1 MERQRGARAGAP
13 RSGVRQ
19 GEKSASA
26 GRRPTPRA
34 RLRGGDRLQGGA
46 PGAAGHAG
54 RARASLATGA
64 SRRAARHARGG
75 LARRAAAA
83 ISALFLVVS
92 QLLGLG
98 LATAPATQALAEDLG
113 TLTVS
118 KATSYSDFDD
128 VNDSFSRM
136 HHFEVNSE
144 DGIAYCGAKSLHSPE
159 TGRVFSGGYVSNNPA
174 LDWIMCHGWSPT
186 HQTEYGLSSSHFMMA
201 TQYVVWFALP
211 HSYETNDL
219 DWAEFELTRIYTDVA
234 DAVAK
239 MRAES
244 AAYVAAGGGGPEAGS
259 SIIWPSPDDQTQS
272 LVTRRTPQVEVALQK
287 GSADASLTFGNGAYS
302 LAGATYEIR
311 QCSDDALAA
320 TVTTDAGGRA
330 TCSLRP
336 GVRYYARETRAP
348 AGYLLAS
355 GRVEFTAEGAGQVV
369 SLDDAPATAEVR
381 VQKVDSS
388 TGGAAQPGASLA
400 GAELTL
406 VDAQGRTHVSTTDAE
421 GRASF
426 GSLPLGRVRVT
437 ETRAPKGYR
446 VSQQVLEAEATAA
459 QVGPDGIASI
469 SMESALRED
478 VIAFDLEIAKFK
490 DYGQE
495 GSGLEQPAG
504 GVRFQ
509 VISNT
514 TGSVVGELVTNA
526 YGFAD
531 TSADSSLWF
540 GSGTRAP
547 GVRGALP
554 YDAAGYTIHEVEST
568 VPAGFSHI
576 GDWIIGAQQMAD
588 GAKLQYIADNHALAT
603 RLQVVKRDAASGQVV
618 ALPGFAFQILDADGN
633 PVTQENWYPN
643 HVTLDRFVTDES
655 GCVTLPQSL
664 VPGTYYIHE
673 VAAQAPY
680 LLRGEDVRID
690 VPADATLPP
699 VVIAS
704 LSDNQASG
712 SAKLTKTSESGTPL
726 AGAEFDVVAQQD
738 VIAPDGTVQAVE
750 GQVMAHVTTD
760 ERGEATAEGL
770 PLGAGEAVYA
780 FVETLAPEGFVL
792 DEAPHEFTLSW
803 ESQQT
808 AVVWAEASAQNAL
821 AVGSATI
828 RKTDLRTGAVLAGA
842 EFDVIAMDDIAGYDG
857 SLAHEAGDVVAHV
870 ITGQDGAAT
879 AEGLALAPGGAAYA
893 FVETSAPDGYV
904 VDPTPHEFTLA
915 YQDQLTPV
923 VTVEA
928 TATNNFTTVRF
939 SKLDEKGE
947 HLAGARLVLLDASK
961 EVVDSWVSDE
971 VAHTIER
978 LAPGTYTLAESEAP
992 EGYLKADPI
1001 EFTVAEVTDVQE
1013 VSMTDLRIPAPQGL
1027 PSTGE
1032 GLPIGA
1038 LLAGISAGCAFMGY
1052 LLVRRS

>member
-1 MERQRGARAGAP
+1 MERQRGTRAGVP
-13 RSGVRQ
+13 YGVSRN
-19 GEKSASA
+19 GEKDAGP
-26 GRRPTPRA
+26 GRRPSPRA
-34 RLRGGDRLQGGA
+34 RLRGGDRQQGGA

-54 RARASLATGA
+54 RARVSLAA
-64 SRRAARHARGG
+64 RSRQEVARRKAKD

-83 ISALFLVVS
+83 LSALFLVLS

-98 LATAPATQALAEDLG
+98 LAAAPATTALAEDLG
-113 TLTVS
+113 TLTVA

-159 TGRVFSGGYVSNNPA
+159 AGRVFTGGYVSNNPA

-211 HSYETNDL
+211 HSYETNDH
-219 DWAEFELTRIYTDVA
+219 DWAESELTRIYTDVA

-244 AAYVAAGGGGPEAGS
+244 DAYVAAGGGGPEAGS
-259 SIIWPSPDDQTQS
+259 SIIWPSPDDATQS
-272 LVTRRTPQVEVALQK
+272 LVTRRTPQVEVAMQK
-287 GSADASLTFGNGAYS
+287 GSADASLTFGNDAYS

-311 QCSDDALAA
+311 QCADDALAA
-320 TVTTDAGGRA
+320 TVTTDATGRA
-330 TCSLRP
+330 SCSLRP
-336 GVRYYARETRAP
+336 GVRYYAQETRAP

-355 GRVEFTAEGAGQVV
+355 GRVEFEAKAGQVV
-369 SLDDAPATAEVR
+369 GLDDVPATAEVR

-406 VDAQGRTHVSTTDAE
+406 IDAQGRTHVSTTDAE

-426 GSLPLGRVRVT
+426 DGLPLGRVRVT
-437 ETRAPKGYR
+437 ESRAPEGYKA
-446 VSQQVLEAEATAA
+446 SQQVLEAEATAA
-459 QVGPDGIASI
+459 QVGQNGIASI
-469 SMESALRED
+469 SMESALKED
-478 VIAFDLEIAKFK
+478 VVSFDLEIAKFK

-514 TGSVVGELVTNA
+514 TGGVVGELVTNP

-540 GSGTRAP
+540 GTGTRAP
-547 GVRGALP
+547 GVHGALP
-554 YDAAGYTIHEVEST
+554 YDAGGYTIHEVEST

-576 GDWIIGAQQMAD
+576 GDWTISAQQMAD

-603 RLQVVKRDAASGQVV
+603 RLQVVKRDASSGQVV

-633 PVTQENWYPN
+633 PLTQESWYPN

-680 LLRGEDVRID
+680 LVRGEAARID

-704 LSDNQASG
+704 LSDEQASG

-738 VIAPDGTVQAVE
+738 VVAPDRTIQAVE
-750 GQVMAHVTTD
+750 GQVVAHVSTD
-760 ERGEATAEGL
+760 EKGEATVEGL
-770 PLGAGEAVYA
+770 PLGAGEAGYA

-792 DEAPHEFTLSW
+792 DETPHEFTVCW
-803 ESQQT
+803 EDQQT
-808 AVVWAEASAQNAL
+808 AVVWAEAEAQNAL
-821 AVGSATI
+821 AVGSASI
-828 RKTDLRTGAVLAGA
+828 RKTDLRTGATLAGA
-842 EFDVIAMDDIAGYDG
+842 EFDVVATADVVDYDG

-870 ITGQDGAAT
+870 STDENGMASAD
-879 AEGLALAPGGAAYA
+879 GLALSPGGAGYA
-893 FVETSAPDGYV
+893 FVETAAPAGYV
-904 VDPTPHEFTLA
+904 VDPTPHEFTIG

-928 TATNNFTTVRF
+928 MATNDFTTVRL

-947 HLAGARLVLLDASK
+947 HLAGAHLALLDANK

-971 VAHTIER
+971 VPHTIER
-978 LAPGTYTLAESEAP
+978 LLPGAYTLAESEAP

-1001 EFTVAEVTDVQE
+1001 DFTVAEVTDVQE
-1013 VSMTDLRIPAPQGL
+1013 VSMTDLRIPTPQEL

-1038 LLAGISAGCAFMGY
+1038 VLAGISAGCAFMGY
-1052 LLVRRS
+1052 LLVRRG

>member
-1 MERQRGARAGAP
+1 MERQRGARADVP
-13 RSGVRQ
+13 YGVSRN
-19 GEKSASA
+19 GEKDAGP
-26 GRRPTPRA
+26 GRRPSPRA
-34 RLRGGDRLQGGA
+34 RLRGGDRQQGGA

-54 RARASLATGA
+54 RARVSLAVR
-64 SRRAARHARGG
+64 SRQEAARRKAKD
-75 LARRAAAA
+75 LARRAVAAL
-83 ISALFLVVS
+83 SALFLVLG

-98 LATAPATQALAEDLG
+98 LATAPATSALAEDLG

-159 TGRVFSGGYVSNNPA
+159 AGRVFTGGYVSNNPA

-211 HSYETNDL
+211 HSYETNDH

-272 LVTRRTPQVEVALQK
+272 LVTRRTPQVEVAMQK
-287 GSADASLTFGNGAYS
+287 GSADASLTFGNDAYS

-311 QCSDDALAA
+311 QCDDDALAA
-320 TVTTDAGGRA
+320 TVTTDATGRA
-330 TCSLRP
+330 SCSLRP
-336 GVRYYARETRAP
+336 GVRYYAQETRAP

-355 GRVEFTAEGAGQVV
+355 GRVEFEAKAGQVV
-369 SLDDAPATAEVR
+369 GLDDVPATAEVR

-388 TGGAAQPGASLA
+388 TGGAAQPGTSLA

-406 VDAQGRTHVSTTDAE
+406 IDAQGRTHVSMTDAE

-426 GSLPLGRVRVT
+426 DGLPLGRVRVT
-437 ETRAPKGYR
+437 ESRAPEGYKA
-446 VSQQVLEAEATAA
+446 SQQVLEAEATAA
-459 QVGPDGIASI
+459 QVGQNGIASI
-469 SMESALRED
+469 SMESVLKED
-478 VIAFDLEIAKFK
+478 VVAFDLEIAKFK

-514 TGSVVGELVTNA
+514 TGGVVGELVTNP

-531 TSADSSLWF
+531 TSADGSLWF
-540 GSGTRAP
+540 GTGTRAP
-547 GVRGALP
+547 GVHGALP
-554 YDAAGYTIHEVEST
+554 YDAGGYTIHEVEST
-568 VPAGFSHI
+568 VPADFSHI
-576 GDWIIGAQQMAD
+576 GDWTISAQQMAD

-603 RLQVVKRDAASGQVV
+603 RLQVVKRDASSGQVV

-633 PVTQENWYPN
+633 PLTQENWHPN

-664 VPGTYYIHE
+664 IPGAYYIHE

-704 LSDNQASG
+704 LSDEQASG
-712 SAKLTKTSESGTPL
+712 SAKLTKRSESGVPL
-726 AGAEFDVVAQQD
+726 EGAEFKVVAQQD
-738 VIAPDGTVQAVE
+738 VVAPDGTVQAVT
-750 GQVMAHVTTD
+750 GQVMAHVSTD
-760 ERGEATAEGL
+760 EKGEATVEGL
-770 PLGAGEAVYA
+770 PLGTGEAGYA

-792 DEAPHEFTLSW
+792 DETPHEFTVSW
-803 ESQQT
+803 EDQQT
-808 AVVWAEASAQNAL
+808 AVVWAEAEAQNAL
-821 AVGSATI
+821 AVGSASI
-828 RKTDLRTGAVLAGA
+828 RKTDLRTGVALAGA
-842 EFDVIAMDDIAGYDG
+842 EFDVVATADVVDYDG
-857 SLAHEAGDVVAHV
+857 SLAHEAGDVIAHV
-870 ITGQDGAAT
+870 TTDENGMAT
-879 AEGLALAPGGAAYA
+879 VDGLALAPGGAGYA
-893 FVETSAPDGYV
+893 FVETAAPAGYV
-904 VDPTPHEFTLA
+904 VDPTPHEFTIS

-923 VTVEA
+923 VTIETMA
-928 TATNNFTTVRF
+928 ANDFTTVRF

-947 HLAGARLVLLDASK
+947 HLAGAHLALLDANK

-971 VAHTIER
+971 VPHTIER
-978 LAPGTYTLAESEAP
+978 LLPGAYTLAESEAP

-1001 EFTVAEVTDVQE
+1001 DFTVAEVTDVQE
-1013 VSMTDLRIPAPQGL
+1013 VSMTDLRIPTPQEL

-1038 LLAGISAGCAFMGY
+1038 VLAGISAGCAFMGY
-1052 LLVRRS
+1052 LLVRRC

>member
-1 MERQRGARAGAP
+1 MERQRGTRAGVP
-13 RSGVRQ
+13 YGVSRN
-19 GEKSASA
+19 GEKDAGP
-26 GRRPTPRA
+26 GRRPSPRA
-34 RLRGGDRLQGGA
+34 RLRGGDRQQGGA

-54 RARASLATGA
+54 RARVSLAA
-64 SRRAARHARGG
+64 RSRQEVARRKAKD

-83 ISALFLVVS
+83 LSALFLVLS

-98 LATAPATQALAEDLG
+98 LAAAPATSALAEDLG

-118 KATSYSDFDD
+118 KAASYSDFDD

-159 TGRVFSGGYVSNNPA
+159 AGRVFTGGYVSNNPA

-211 HSYETNDL
+211 HSHETNDL
-219 DWAEFELTRIYTDVA
+219 DW
-234 DAVAK
+234 
-239 MRAES
+239 AES

-259 SIIWPSPDDQTQS
+259 SIIWPSPDNQTQS
-272 LVTRRTPQVEVALQK
+272 LVTRRTPQVEVAMQK
-287 GSADASLTFGNGAYS
+287 GSADASLTFGNDAYS

-311 QCSDDALAA
+311 QCGDDALAA
-320 TVTTDAGGRA
+320 TVTTDATGHA
-330 TCSLRP
+330 SCSLRP
-336 GVRYYARETRAP
+336 GVRYYAQETRAP

-355 GRVEFTAEGAGQVV
+355 GRVEFEAKAGQVV
-369 SLDDAPATAEVR
+369 GLDDVPATAEVR

-421 GRASF
+421 GRTSF
-426 GSLPLGRVRVT
+426 DGLPLGRVRVT
-437 ETRAPKGYR
+437 ESRAPEGYKA
-446 VSQQVLEAEATAA
+446 SQQVLEAEATTA
-459 QVGPDGIASI
+459 QVGQNGIASI
-469 SMESALRED
+469 SMESALKED
-478 VIAFDLEIAKFK
+478 VVAFDLEIAKFK

-514 TGSVVGELVTNA
+514 TGGVVGELVTNP

-531 TSADSSLWF
+531 TSADGSLWF
-540 GSGTRAP
+540 GAGTRAP
-547 GVRGALP
+547 GVHGALP

-576 GDWIIGAQQMAD
+576 GDWTISAQQMAD
-588 GAKLQYIADNHALAT
+588 GAKLQYIADNHALAA
-603 RLQVVKRDAASGQVV
+603 RLQVVKRDASSGQVV

-633 PVTQENWYPN
+633 PLTQESWYPN

-664 VPGTYYIHE
+664 IPGAYYIHE

-690 VPADATLPP
+690 VPADAALPP

-704 LSDNQASG
+704 LSDEQASG
-712 SAKLTKTSESGTPL
+712 SAKLTKTSESGAPL

-750 GQVMAHVTTD
+750 GQVMAHVSTD
-760 ERGEATAEGL
+760 EKGEATVEGL
-770 PLGAGEAVYA
+770 PLGTGEAGYA

-792 DEAPHEFTLSW
+792 DETPHEFTVSW
-803 ESQQT
+803 GDQQT
-808 AVVWAEASAQNAL
+808 AVVWAEAEAQNAL
-821 AVGSATI
+821 AVGSASI
-828 RKTDLRTGAVLAGA
+828 RKTDLRTGVALAGA
-842 EFDVIAMDDIAGYDG
+842 EFDVVATADVVDYDG

-870 ITGQDGAAT
+870 TTDENGMASAD
-879 AEGLALAPGGAAYA
+879 GLALAPGGAGYA
-893 FVETSAPDGYV
+893 FVETAAPAGYV
-904 VDPTPHEFTLA
+904 VDPTPHEFTIG

-923 VTVEA
+923 VTIE
-928 TATNNFTTVRF
+928 TMATNDFTTVRL

-947 HLAGARLVLLDASK
+947 HLAGAHLALLDANK

-971 VAHTIER
+971 VPHTIER
-978 LAPGTYTLAESEAP
+978 LLPGAYTLAESEAP

-1001 EFTVAEVTDVQE
+1001 DFTVAEVTDVQE
-1013 VSMTDLRIPAPQGL
+1013 VSMTDLRIPTPQEL

-1038 LLAGISAGCAFMGY
+1038 VLAGIFAGCAFMGY

>member
-1 MERQRGARAGAP
+1 MERQRGTRAGVP
-13 RSGVRQ
+13 YGVSRN
-19 GEKSASA
+19 GEKDAGP
-26 GRRPTPRA
+26 GRRPSPRA
-34 RLRGGDRLQGGA
+34 RLRGGDRQQGGA

-54 RARASLATGA
+54 RARVSLAA
-64 SRRAARHARGG
+64 RSRQEVARRKAKD
-75 LARRAAAA
+75 LARRAVAAL
-83 ISALFLVVS
+83 SALFLVLS

-98 LATAPATQALAEDLG
+98 LAAAPATSALAEDLG

-159 TGRVFSGGYVSNNPA
+159 AGRVFTGGYVSNNPA

-211 HSYETNDL
+211 HSHETNDL
-219 DWAEFELTRIYTDVA
+219 DW
-234 DAVAK
+234 
-239 MRAES
+239 AES

-259 SIIWPSPDDQTQS
+259 SIIWPSPDNQTQS
-272 LVTRRTPQVEVALQK
+272 LVTRRTPQVEVAMQK
-287 GSADASLTFGNGAYS
+287 GSADASLTFGNDAYS

-311 QCSDDALAA
+311 QCGDDALAA
-320 TVTTDAGGRA
+320 TVTTDATGHA
-330 TCSLRP
+330 SCSLRP
-336 GVRYYARETRAP
+336 GVRYYAQETRAP

-355 GRVEFTAEGAGQVV
+355 GRVEFEAKAGQVV
-369 SLDDAPATAEVR
+369 GLDDVPATAEVR

-421 GRASF
+421 GRTSF
-426 GSLPLGRVRVT
+426 DGLPLGRVRVT
-437 ETRAPKGYR
+437 ESRAPEGYKA
-446 VSQQVLEAEATAA
+446 SQQVLEAEATAA
-459 QVGPDGIASI
+459 QVGQSGIASI
-469 SMESALRED
+469 SMESALKED
-478 VIAFDLEIAKFK
+478 VVAFDLEIAKFK

-514 TGSVVGELVTNA
+514 TGGVVGELVTNP

-531 TSADSSLWF
+531 TSADGSLWF
-540 GSGTRAP
+540 GAGTRAP
-547 GVRGALP
+547 GVHGALP

-576 GDWIIGAQQMAD
+576 GDWTISAQQMAD
-588 GAKLQYIADNHALAT
+588 GARLQYIADNHALAA
-603 RLQVVKRDAASGQVV
+603 RLQVVKRDASSGQVV

-633 PVTQENWYPN
+633 PLTQESWYPN

-664 VPGTYYIHE
+664 IPGAYYIHE

-704 LSDNQASG
+704 LSDEQASG
-712 SAKLTKTSESGTPL
+712 SAKLTKTSESGAPL
-726 AGAEFDVVAQQD
+726 AGAEFDVVVQQD

-750 GQVMAHVTTD
+750 GQVMAHVSTD
-760 ERGEATAEGL
+760 EKGEATVEGL
-770 PLGAGEAVYA
+770 PLGTGEAGYA

-792 DEAPHEFTLSW
+792 DETPHEFTVSW
-803 ESQQT
+803 EDQQT
-808 AVVWAEASAQNAL
+808 AVVWAEAEAQNAL
-821 AVGSATI
+821 AVGSASI
-828 RKTDLRTGAVLAGA
+828 RKTDLRTGVALAGA
-842 EFDVIAMDDIAGYDG
+842 EFDVVATADVVDYDG

-870 ITGQDGAAT
+870 TTDENGMAT
-879 AEGLALAPGGAAYA
+879 ADGLALAPGGAGYA
-893 FVETSAPDGYV
+893 FVETTAPAGCV
-904 VDPTPHEFTLA
+904 VDPTPHEFTIG

-923 VTVEA
+923 VTIE
-928 TATNNFTTVRF
+928 TMATNDFTTVRL

-947 HLAGARLVLLDASK
+947 HLAGAHLALLDANK
-961 EVVDSWVSDE
+961 EVVDSWVSDG
-971 VAHTIER
+971 VPHTIER
-978 LAPGTYTLAESEAP
+978 LTPGAYTLAESEAP

-1001 EFTVAEVTDVQE
+1001 DLTVAEVTDVQE
-1013 VSMTDLRIPAPQGL
+1013 VSMTDLRIPTLQEL

-1038 LLAGISAGCAFMGY
+1038 VLASISAGCAFMGY

>member
-1 MERQRGARAGAP
+1 MERQRGTRAGVP
-13 RSGVRQ
+13 YGVSRN
-19 GEKSASA
+19 GEKDA
-26 GRRPTPRA
+26 GPNRRPSPRA
-34 RLRGGDRLQGGA
+34 RLRGGDRQQGGA

-54 RARASLATGA
+54 RARVSLAA
-64 SRRAARHARGG
+64 RSRQEVARRKAKD

-83 ISALFLVVS
+83 LSALFLVLS

-98 LATAPATQALAEDLG
+98 LAAAPATSALAEDLG

-159 TGRVFSGGYVSNNPA
+159 AGRVFTGGYVSNNPA

-211 HSYETNDL
+211 HSHETNDL
-219 DWAEFELTRIYTDVA
+219 DW
-234 DAVAK
+234 
-239 MRAES
+239 AES

-259 SIIWPSPDDQTQS
+259 SIIWPSPDNQTQS
-272 LVTRRTPQVEVALQK
+272 LVTRRTPQVEVAMQK
-287 GSADASLTFGNGAYS
+287 GSADASLTFGNDAYS

-311 QCSDDALAA
+311 QCGDDALAA
-320 TVTTDAGGRA
+320 TVTTDATGHA
-330 TCSLRP
+330 SCSLRP
-336 GVRYYARETRAP
+336 GVRYYAQETRAP

-355 GRVEFTAEGAGQVV
+355 GRVEFEAKAGQVV
-369 SLDDAPATAEVR
+369 GLDDVPATAEVR

-421 GRASF
+421 GRTSF
-426 GSLPLGRVRVT
+426 DGLPLGRVRVT
-437 ETRAPKGYR
+437 ESRAPEGYKA
-446 VSQQVLEAEATAA
+446 SQQVLEAEATAA
-459 QVGPDGIASI
+459 QVGQNGIASI
-469 SMESALRED
+469 SMESALKED
-478 VIAFDLEIAKFK
+478 VVAFDLEIAKFK

-504 GVRFQ
+504 GVCFQ

-514 TGSVVGELVTNA
+514 TGGVVGELVTNP

-531 TSADSSLWF
+531 TSADGSLWF
-540 GSGTRAP
+540 GAGTRAP
-547 GVRGALP
+547 GVHGALP

-576 GDWIIGAQQMAD
+576 GDWTISAQQMAD
-588 GAKLQYIADNHALAT
+588 GAKLQYIADNHALAI
-603 RLQVVKRDAASGQVV
+603 RLQVVKRDASSGQVV

-633 PVTQENWYPN
+633 PLTQESWYPN

-664 VPGTYYIHE
+664 IPGAYYIHE

-704 LSDNQASG
+704 LSDEQASG
-712 SAKLTKTSESGTPL
+712 SAKLTKTSESGAPL
-726 AGAEFDVVAQQD
+726 AGAEFDVVVQQD

-750 GQVMAHVTTD
+750 GQVMAHVSTD
-760 ERGEATAEGL
+760 EKGEATVEGL
-770 PLGAGEAVYA
+770 PLGTGEAGYA

-792 DEAPHEFTLSW
+792 DETPHEFTVSW
-803 ESQQT
+803 EDQQT
-808 AVVWAEASAQNAL
+808 AVVWAEAEAQNAL
-821 AVGSATI
+821 VVGSASI
-828 RKTDLRTGAVLAGA
+828 RKTDLRTGVALAGA
-842 EFDVIAMDDIAGYDG
+842 EFDVVATADVVDYDG

-870 ITGQDGAAT
+870 TTDENGMAT
-879 AEGLALAPGGAAYA
+879 ADGLALAPGGAGYA
-893 FVETSAPDGYV
+893 FVETAAPAGYV
-904 VDPTPHEFTLA
+904 VDPTPHEFTIG

-923 VTVEA
+923 VTIE
-928 TATNNFTTVRF
+928 TMATNDFTTVRL

-947 HLAGARLVLLDASK
+947 HLAGAHLALLDANK

-971 VAHTIER
+971 VPHTIER
-978 LAPGTYTLAESEAP
+978 LLSGAYTLAESEAP

-1001 EFTVAEVTDVQE
+1001 DFTVAEVTDVQE
-1013 VSMTDLRIPAPQGL
+1013 VSMTDLRIPTPQEL

-1038 LLAGISAGCAFMGY
+1038 VLAGISAGCAFMGY

>member
-1 MERQRGARAGAP
+1 MERQRGTRAGVPHGVP
-13 RSGVRQ
+13 RN
-19 GEKSASA
+19 GEKGA
-26 GRRPTPRA
+26 GPGQRPSPRA
-34 RLRGGDRLQGGA
+34 RLRGGDRQQGGA

-54 RARASLATGA
+54 RARVSLAVR
-64 SRRAARHARGG
+64 SRQEVARRKAKD
-75 LARRAAAA
+75 LARRSAAAL
-83 ISALFLVVS
+83 SALFLVLG

-98 LATAPATQALAEDLG
+98 LAAAPATSALAEDLG

-159 TGRVFSGGYVSNNPA
+159 AGRVFSGGYASNNPA

-219 DWAEFELTRIYTDVA
+219 DWAESELTRIYTDVA

-287 GSADASLTFGNGAYS
+287 GSADASLTFGNDAYS

-311 QCSDDALAA
+311 QCDDDALAA
-320 TVTTDAGGRA
+320 TVTTDATGRA
-330 TCSLRP
+330 SCSLRP
-336 GVRYYARETRAP
+336 GVRYYAKETRAP

-355 GRVEFTAEGAGQVV
+355 GRVEFEAKAGQVV
-369 SLDDAPATAEVR
+369 GLDDVPATAEVR

-388 TGGAAQPGASLA
+388 TGGTAQPGAGLA

-406 VDAQGRTHVSTTDAE
+406 VDAQGRTHVSSTDAE

-426 GSLPLGRVRVT
+426 NGLPLGRVRVT
-437 ETRAPKGYR
+437 ESRAPEGYKA
-446 VSQQVLEAEATAA
+446 SQQVLEAEATAA
-459 QVGPDGIASI
+459 QVGQNGIASI
-469 SMESALRED
+469 SMESALKED
-478 VIAFDLEIAKFK
+478 VVSFDLEIAKFK

-495 GSGLEQPAG
+495 GSNLEQPAA

-509 VISNT
+509 VVSNT
-514 TGSVVGELVTNA
+514 TGNVVGELVTNA

-531 TSADSSLWF
+531 TSADDTLWF
-540 GSGTRAP
+540 GNGTRGP
-547 GVRGALP
+547 DVRGALP
-554 YDAAGYTIHEVEST
+554 YDAAGYTVHEVEST

-576 GDWIIGAQQMAD
+576 GDWTISAQQMAD
-588 GAKLQYIADNHALAT
+588 GAKLQYIADNHALPA
-603 RLQVVKRDAASGQVV
+603 RLQVVKRDASSGQVA
-618 ALPGFAFQILDADGN
+618 ALAGFAFQILDASGN
-633 PVTQENWYPN
+633 PVTQESWYPN

-673 VAAQAPY
+673 VEAQAPY
-680 LLRGEDVRID
+680 LLGSTDVRVD

-699 VVIAS
+699 VVVAS
-704 LSDNQASG
+704 VSNEQATG
-712 SAKLTKTSESGTPL
+712 SAKLTKTSEGGTAL
-726 AGAEFDVVAQQD
+726 EGVEFDVVAQQD
-738 VIAPDGTVQAVE
+738 VTAPDGTMQAIE
-750 GQVMAHVTTD
+750 GQLMAHVTTD
-760 ERGEATAEGL
+760 EKGEALVEGL
-770 PLGAGEAVYA
+770 PLGTGEASYA
-780 FVETLAPEGFVL
+780 FVETQAPEGFVL
-792 DEAPHEFTLSW
+792 DQKPHEFTVSW
-803 ESQQT
+803 ADQQT
-808 AVVWAEASAQNAL
+808 PVIWAQVSAQNVA
-821 AVGSATI
+821 ATGSATI
-828 RKTDLRTGAVLAGA
+828 RKTDLETGAALAGV
-842 EFDVIAMDDIAGYDG
+842 EFDVMATADAIGYDG
-857 SLAHEAGDVVAHV
+857 SLTHATGDVVAHV
-870 ITGQDGAAT
+870 TTGDDGTAT
-879 AEGLALAPGGAAYA
+879 VDGLALSPGGATYA
-893 FVETSAPDGYV
+893 FVETKACTGYV
-904 VDPTPHEFTLA
+904 LDPTPHEFTVT
-915 YQDQLTPV
+915 YQDQQTPV
-923 VTVEA
+923 VNAEVKA
-928 TATNNFTTVRF
+928 SNDFTKVRLL
-939 SKLDEKGE
+939 KLDETGKP
-947 HLAGARLVLLDASK
+947 LPGASLVLLDANK
-961 EVVDSWVSDE
+961 EVVESWVSEE
-971 VAHTIER
+971 VPHLIER
-978 LAPGTYTLAESEAP
+978 LPAGTYTLAEDKAP

-1001 EFTVAEVTDVQE
+1001 DFTVAEVTDVQE
-1013 VSMTDLRIPAPQGL
+1013 VSMTDLRIPTPQEL

-1038 LLAGISAGCAFMGY
+1038 VLAGISAGCAFMGY
-1052 LLVRRS
+1052 LLVRRG

>member
-1 MERQRGARAGAP
+1 MERQRGTRAGVP
-13 RSGVRQ
+13 YGVSRN
-19 GEKSASA
+19 GEKDAGP
-26 GRRPTPRA
+26 GRRPSPRA
-34 RLRGGDRLQGGA
+34 RLRGGDRQQGGA

-54 RARASLATGA
+54 RARVSLAA
-64 SRRAARHARGG
+64 HSRQEVARHKAKD

-83 ISALFLVVS
+83 LSALFLVLS

-98 LATAPATQALAEDLG
+98 LAAAPATSALAEDLG
-113 TLTVS
+113 ALTVS
-118 KATSYSDFDD
+118 KATPYSDFDD

-159 TGRVFSGGYVSNNPA
+159 AGRVFTGGYVSNNPA

-211 HSYETNDL
+211 HSHETNDL
-219 DWAEFELTRIYTDVA
+219 DWAESELTRIYTDVA

-259 SIIWPSPDDQTQS
+259 SIIWPSPDNQTQS
-272 LVTRRTPQVEVALQK
+272 LVTRRTPQVEVAMQK
-287 GSADASLTFGNGAYS
+287 GSADASLTFGNDAYS

-311 QCSDDALAA
+311 QCDDDALAA
-320 TVTTDAGGRA
+320 TVTTDATGHA
-330 TCSLRP
+330 SCSLRP
-336 GVRYYARETRAP
+336 GVRYYAQETRAP

-355 GRVEFTAEGAGQVV
+355 GRVEFEAKAGQVV
-369 SLDDAPATAEVR
+369 GLDDVPATAEVR

-388 TGGAAQPGASLA
+388 TGGATQPGASLA

-421 GRASF
+421 GRTSF
-426 GSLPLGRVRVT
+426 DGLPLGRVRVT
-437 ETRAPKGYR
+437 ESRAPEGYKA
-446 VSQQVLEAEATAA
+446 SQQVLEAEATAA
-459 QVGPDGIASI
+459 QVGQNGIASI
-469 SMESALRED
+469 SMESALKED
-478 VIAFDLEIAKFK
+478 VVAFDLEIAKFK

-514 TGSVVGELVTNA
+514 TGGVVGELVTNP

-531 TSADSSLWF
+531 TSADGSLWF
-540 GSGTRAP
+540 GAGTRAP
-547 GVRGALP
+547 GVHGALP

-576 GDWIIGAQQMAD
+576 GDWTISAQQMAD
-588 GAKLQYIADNHALAT
+588 GAKLQYIADNHALAA
-603 RLQVVKRDAASGQVV
+603 RLQVVKRDASSGQVV

-633 PVTQENWYPN
+633 PLTQESWYPN
-643 HVTLDRFVTDES
+643 HVMLDRFVTDES

-664 VPGTYYIHE
+664 IPGAYYIHE

-704 LSDNQASG
+704 LSDEQASG
-712 SAKLTKTSESGTPL
+712 SAKLTKTSESGAPL
-726 AGAEFDVVAQQD
+726 AGAEFDVVVQQD

-750 GQVMAHVTTD
+750 GQVMAHVSTD
-760 ERGEATAEGL
+760 EKGEATVEGL
-770 PLGAGEAVYA
+770 PLGTGETGYA

-792 DEAPHEFTLSW
+792 DETPHEFTVSW
-803 ESQQT
+803 EDQQT
-808 AVVWAEASAQNAL
+808 AVVWAEAEAQNAL
-821 AVGSATI
+821 AVGSASI
-828 RKTDLRTGAVLAGA
+828 RKTDLRTGVALAGA
-842 EFDVIAMDDIAGYDG
+842 EFDVVATADVVDYDG
-857 SLAHEAGDVVAHV
+857 SLAHEAGDVIAHV
-870 ITGQDGAAT
+870 TTDENGMAT
-879 AEGLALAPGGAAYA
+879 ADGLALAPGGAGYA
-893 FVETSAPDGYV
+893 FVETAAPAGYV
-904 VDPTPHEFTLA
+904 VDPTPHEFTIS

-923 VTVEA
+923 VTIETMA
-928 TATNNFTTVRF
+928 ANDFTTVRF

-947 HLAGARLVLLDASK
+947 HLAGAHLALLDANK

-971 VAHTIER
+971 VPHTIER
-978 LAPGTYTLAESEAP
+978 LLPGAYTLAESEAP

-1001 EFTVAEVTDVQE
+1001 DFTVAEVTDVQE
-1013 VSMTDLRIPAPQGL
+1013 VSMTDLRIPIPQEL

-1038 LLAGISAGCAFMGY
+1038 VLAGISAGCAFMGY
-1052 LLVRRS
+1052 LLVRRG

>member
-1 MERQRGARAGAP
+1 MERQRGTRAGVP
-13 RSGVRQ
+13 YGVSRND
-19 GEKSASA
+19 EKAA
-26 GRRPTPRA
+26 GPGRRPSPRA
-34 RLRGGDRLQGGA
+34 RLRGGDRQQGGA

-54 RARASLATGA
+54 RARVSLAA
-64 SRRAARHARGG
+64 RSRQEVARRKAKD
-75 LARRAAAA
+75 LARRAAATL
-83 ISALFLVVS
+83 SALFLVLS

-98 LATAPATQALAEDLG
+98 LAAAPATSALAEDLG

-159 TGRVFSGGYVSNNPA
+159 AGRVFTGGYVSNNPA

-211 HSYETNDL
+211 HSHETNDL
-219 DWAEFELTRIYTDVA
+219 DWAESELTRIYTDVA

-259 SIIWPSPDDQTQS
+259 SIIWPSPDNQTQS
-272 LVTRRTPQVEVALQK
+272 LVTRRTPQVEVAMQK
-287 GSADASLTFGNGAYS
+287 GSADASLTFGNDAYS

-311 QCSDDALAA
+311 QCGDDALAA
-320 TVTTDAGGRA
+320 TVTTDATGHA
-330 TCSLRP
+330 SCSLRP

-355 GRVEFTAEGAGQVV
+355 GRVEFEAKAGQVV
-369 SLDDAPATAEVR
+369 GLDDVPATAEVR

-388 TGGAAQPGASLA
+388 TGGSAQVGASLE
-400 GAELTL
+400 GAEITL
-406 VDAQGRTHVSTTDAE
+406 IDAKGRTHVSTTDAE

-426 GSLPLGRVRVT
+426 SGLPLGRVRVT
-437 ETRAPKGYR
+437 EMRAPEGYR
-446 VSQQVLEAEATAA
+446 VSQQILEAEATAG
-459 QVGPDGIASI
+459 QVGGNGVASI
-469 SMESALRED
+469 SMESAISED
-478 VIAFDLEIAKFK
+478 IIAFDLEIAKFK

-514 TGSVVGELVTNA
+514 TGGVVGELVTNP

-531 TSADSSLWF
+531 TSADGSLWF
-540 GSGTRAP
+540 GAGTRAP
-547 GVRGALP
+547 GVHGALP

-576 GDWIIGAQQMAD
+576 GDWTISAQQMAD
-588 GAKLQYIADNHALAT
+588 GAKLQYIADNHALAA
-603 RLQVVKRDAASGQVV
+603 RLQVVKRDASSWQVV

-633 PVTQENWYPN
+633 PLTQESWYPN

-664 VPGTYYIHE
+664 IPGAYYIHE

-704 LSDNQASG
+704 LSDEQASG
-712 SAKLTKTSESGTPL
+712 SAKLTKTSESGAPL
-726 AGAEFDVVAQQD
+726 AGAEFDVVVQQD

-750 GQVMAHVTTD
+750 GQVMAHVSTD
-760 ERGEATAEGL
+760 ENGEATVDGL
-770 PLGAGEAVYA
+770 PLGTGEADYA
-780 FVETLAPEGFVL
+780 FVEILAPEGFVL
-792 DEAPHEFTLSW
+792 DETPHEFTVSW
-803 ESQQT
+803 EDQQT
-808 AVVWAEASAQNAL
+808 AIVWAEAEAQNAL
-821 AVGSATI
+821 AVGSASI
-828 RKTDLRTGAVLAGA
+828 RKTDLRTGVALAGA
-842 EFDVIAMDDIAGYDG
+842 EFDVVATADVVDYDS
-857 SLAHEAGDVVAHV
+857 SLAHEAGDVVVHV
-870 ITGQDGAAT
+870 TTDENGMAT
-879 AEGLALAPGGAAYA
+879 ADGLALAPGGAGYA
-893 FVETSAPDGYV
+893 FVETAAPTGYV
-904 VDPTPHEFTLA
+904 VDPTPHEFTIG

-923 VTVEA
+923 VTIE
-928 TATNNFTTVRF
+928 TMATNDFTTVRL

-947 HLAGARLVLLDASK
+947 HLAGAHLALLDANK
-961 EVVDSWVSDE
+961 EVVDSWVSDG
-971 VAHTIER
+971 VPHTIER
-978 LAPGTYTLAESEAP
+978 LTPGAYTLAESEAP

-1001 EFTVAEVTDVQE
+1001 DFTVAEVTDVQE
-1013 VSMTDLRIPAPQGL
+1013 VSMTDLRIPTPQEL

-1038 LLAGISAGCAFMGY
+1038 VLAGISAGCAFMGY

>member
-1 MERQRGARAGAP
+1 MERQRGTATGAP
-13 RSGVRQ
+13 RTSGAP
-19 GEKSASA
+19 GEKGLRA
-26 GRRPTPRA
+26 GRRPAPRA
-34 RLRGGDRLQGGA
+34 RLRGGDRPQG
-46 PGAAGHAG
+46 GAAGHAG
-54 RARASLATGA
+54 RARVSLATKGAHGATGAA
-64 SRRAARHARGG
+64 SRS
-75 LARRAAAA
+75 LARRTAAAL
-83 ISALFLVVS
+83 SALFLVLS

-98 LATAPATQALAEDLG
+98 LAAAPATTALAEDLG
-113 TLTVS
+113 TLTVA

-159 TGRVFSGGYVSNNPA
+159 AGRVFTGGYVSNNPA

-219 DWAEFELTRIYTDVA
+219 DWAEFELTRIYSDVA

-244 AAYVAAGGGGPEAGS
+244 DAYVAAGGGGPEAGS
-259 SIIWPSPDDQTQS
+259 SVIWPSPDDATQS
-272 LVTRRTPQVEVALQK
+272 LVTRRTPQVEVTLQK
-287 GSADASLTFGNGAYS
+287 GSSDASLTFGNGAYS

-311 QCSDDALAA
+311 QSSDDALVA
-320 TVTTDAGGRA
+320 TVTTDADGRA
-330 TCSLRP
+330 TCALRP
-336 GVRYYARETRAP
+336 GMSYYAQETKAP

-355 GRVEFTAEGAGQVV
+355 GRVEFTVTGAGQTVGL
-369 SLDDAPATAEVR
+369 SDAPATAEVR
-381 VQKVDSS
+381 VRKLDSS
-388 TGGAAQPGASLA
+388 TGGTAQVGASLE
-400 GAELTL
+400 GAEITL
-406 VDAQGRTHVSTTDAE
+406 VDAKGRAHVSTTDTE

-426 GSLPLGRVRVT
+426 SGLPLGRVRVT
-437 ETRAPKGYR
+437 ETRAPEGYR
-446 VSQQVLEAEATAA
+446 VSQQVLEAEATAG
-459 QVGPDGIASI
+459 QVGDNGVASI
-469 SMESALRED
+469 SMESAISED

-495 GSGLEQPAG
+495 SSGLEQPAG

-514 TGSVVGELVTNA
+514 TGNVVGELVTNA
-526 YGFAD
+526 YGFAN
-531 TSADSSLWF
+531 TSVDKGLWF
-540 GSGTRAP
+540 GEGTRAP
-547 GVRGALP
+547 GVRGAIP
-554 YDAAGYTIHEVEST
+554 YDAAGYTVHEVEST

-576 GDWIIGAQQMAD
+576 NDWSISAQQMAD
-588 GAKLQYIADNHALAT
+588 GAKLQYIADNHALST
-603 RLQVVKRDAASGQVV
+603 RLQVVKRDASSGQVV
-618 ALPGFAFQILDADGN
+618 ALPGFAFQILDEGGN

-680 LLRGEDVRID
+680 LLRDEDVRID

-704 LSDNQASG
+704 FADEQATG
-712 SAKLTKTSESGTPL
+712 AARLTKTSESGVPL
-726 AGAEFDVVAQQD
+726 EGAEFDVVAQQD
-738 VIAPDGTVQAVE
+738 VIAPDGTVQAVT

-760 ERGEATAEGL
+760 DKGEAAVEGL
-770 PLGAGEAVYA
+770 PLGTGEASYA
-780 FVETLAPEGFVL
+780 FVETQAPEGFVL
-792 DEAPHEFTLSW
+792 DQTPLEFSVSW
-803 ESQQT
+803 KDEQT
-808 AVVWAEASAQNAL
+808 SVVWAQATAANA
-821 AVGSATI
+821 AATGSATV
-828 RKTDLRTGAVLAGA
+828 RKADLKTGALLAGA
-842 EFDVIAMDDIAGYDG
+842 EFDLVAQDDIAGFDG
-857 SLAHEAGDVVAHV
+857 SVAYLAGDVVAHV
-870 ITGQDGAAT
+870 TTGEDGTAT
-879 AEGLALAPGGAAYA
+879 VDGLALAPGGATYA
-893 FVETSAPDGYV
+893 FVETTAPAGYV
-904 VDPTPHEFTLA
+904 VDPTPHEFTLT

-923 VTVEA
+923 VTVESS
-928 TATNNFTTVRF
+928 ATNDFTTVRL
-939 SKLDEKGE
+939 SKLDEKGDP
-947 HLAGARLVLLDASK
+947 LPGAHLVLLDANK

-971 VAHTIER
+971 VPHTIER
-978 LAPGTYTLAESEAP
+978 LTPGTYTLAESEAP
-992 EGYLKADPI
+992 EGYLKAEPI

-1013 VSMTDLRIPAPQGL
+1013 VSMTDLRIPVPQGL

-1032 GLPIGA
+1032 ALPLGA